1 MASEIGYP
9 LLIKAAGGGGG
20 KGMRVATNDE
30 ELKKGYEM
38 AKMEAEA
45 AFGNPEVYIEK
56 YILNPRH
63 IEFQIMGDSH
73 GNLIH
78 LGERDCTI
86 QRRHQKLIEESPSP
100 ALTTSLR
107 VEMGRAAVVGASRI
121 GYESVG
127 TIEFLLDKSGNFYF
141 MEMNTRIQVEHP
153 VTEEVTGIDLLKE
166 QIRIAAGEKLSRTQ
180 EEIILKGHAIECRV
194 NAEDP
199 EKDFMPSPGLI
210 KSFHVPGGHGIR
222 VDTHAY
228 AGYEIPPYY
237 DSLVAKLISVADTRE
252 ESILK
257 MRRALDEFI
266 LEGIKTTIPFYK
278 KVFSNPNFIS
288 GEYDTSFVESLFK
301 ENSKEKVSV

>member
-1 MASEIGYP
+1 
-9 LLIKAAGGGGG
+9 
-20 KGMRVATNDE
+20 
-30 ELKKGYEM
+30 
-38 AKMEAEA
+38 
-45 AFGNPEVYIEK
+45 
-56 YILNPRH
+56 
-63 IEFQIMGDSH
+63 
-73 GNLIH
+73 
-78 LGERDCTI
+78 
-86 QRRHQKLIEESPSP
+86 
-100 ALTTSLR
+100 
-107 VEMGRAAVVGASRI
+107 MGRAAVVGASRI

-127 TIEFLLDKSGNFYF
+127 TIEFLLDKNGNFYF

-166 QIRIAAGEKLSRTQ
+166 QIKIAAGEKLSRTQ
-180 EEIILKGHAIECRV
+180 DEIILKGHAIECRI

-288 GEYDTSFVESLFK
+288 GEYDTSFVECLFK
-301 ENSKEKVSV
+301 ETSKEKISV